1 MRKKRISL
9 STIILALI
17 LLVGISVMLYPTV
30 SDWWNSK
37 VQSYAIA
44 NYDQKVE
51 ELDDSQY
58 DSILSQAHWYNDCL
72 TDVYD
77 PFSSVDAVPAY
88 NDILNISKVESG
100 KIDLFIEH
108 FPLAELLVEVQA
120 AINSLAQANEDA
132 FAIEDQTEALLL
144 HSDHAKLRQILIN
157 LLGNAVKFTRG
168 GKVTLRIELIS
179 GQQAEMPSTWPS
191 LEGKAQVISYI
202 PFSPHNQV
210 VSFMV
215 ADTGIGMTPEQSA
228 KIFEEFTQADG
239 SISRTYGG
247 TGLGLALVRYF
258 SQLLYGRLELLTQ
271 AEKGSLFVLKI
282 PLRWPVS
289 EEQPSSP
296 PPLPLTKSA
305 PDAQP

>member
-88 NDILNISKVESG
+88 NDILNISGTGIMGYISIPSIQVQLPIYHGTSAEVLNVAAGHLQGSSLPVGGASTHCVISAHRGLPSARLFSDLDKLYVGDTFTITVMNEILTYEVEEILIVLPHEMDKLAIVDG
-100 KIDLFIEH
+100 KDYVTLMTCTPYGINSH
-108 FPLAELLVEVQA
+108 RLLVRAKHVETVYPHNIKVVSDAVQVDPMLVVPVLCA
-120 AINSLAQANEDA
+120 PLLIGLIAFWIISSRKRNSISPKDVFN
-132 FAIEDQTEALLL
+132 
-144 HSDHAKLRQILIN
+144 QII
-157 LLGNAVKFTRG
+157 
-168 GKVTLRIELIS
+168 
-179 GQQAEMPSTWPS
+179 
-191 LEGKAQVISYI
+191 
-202 PFSPHNQV
+202 SPH
-210 VSFMV
+210 
-215 ADTGIGMTPEQSA
+215 
-228 KIFEEFTQADG
+228 KDG
-239 SISRTYGG
+239 
-247 TGLGLALVRYF
+247 
-258 SQLLYGRLELLTQ
+258 
-271 AEKGSLFVLKI
+271 
-282 PLRWPVS
+282 
-289 EEQPSSP
+289 
-296 PPLPLTKSA
+296 
-305 PDAQP
+305 D